1 MSEVFNS
8 IYNAVRDIPRGK
20 VATYGQIAEIV
31 GNRHLARAVGTA
43 LHHNPDPDTIPCHR
57 VVNREGRLAE
67 KYVFGGSDVQRQLL
81 ASEGVEVLDNHVDLA
96 KYQWRK

>member
-1 MSEVFNS
+1 MSEIFNA
-8 IYNAVRDIPRGK
+8 IYNVVRDIPRGR
-20 VATYGQIAEIV
+20 VATYGQVAKIV
-31 GNRHLARAVGTA
+31 GNRRLARVVGTA

-57 VVNREGRLAE
+57 VVNREGRLAD

-81 ASEGVEVLDNHVDLA
+81 ISEGVEVKENFVDLD